1 MALGAFTLA
10 AAAAAALLPPVTQTE
25 AVDFHVKGLCQ
36 MSQPGKGI
44 TRKDGEGWLAS
55 SLPGPH
61 RIYAATG
68 TVKVTGAKDGVIDL
82 VPGKPVPIVVSPGA
96 NVVWCPK
103 FRPNGRAAC
112 GPVPPAFLY
121 NATRIGD

>member
-1 MALGAFTLA
+1 M
-10 AAAAAALLPPVTQTE
+10 TQTE

-44 TRKDGEGWLAS
+44 TRKDGEGWIAS

-61 RIYAATG
+61 KVYAIG
-68 TVKVTGAKDGVIDL
+68 GKVTVAGAPSGVVDL
-82 VPGKPVPIVVSPGA
+82 VPGKPVPIVVTPPTA
-96 NVVWCPK
+96 TVLWCPR
-103 FRPNGRAAC
+103 FRPAGRADC

-121 NATRIGD
+121 NATRVGD

>member
-1 MALGAFTLA
+1 MALGALLLA
-10 AAAAAALLPPVTQTE
+10 VAGSAALPPVTQAE

-44 TRKDGEGWLAS
+44 TRKDGEGWIAS

-61 RIYAATG
+61 RIYAETG
-68 TVKVTGAKDGVIDL
+68 KVTVAGAKGGVIDL
-82 VPGKPVPIVVSPGA
+82 VPGKPVPIVVSPGTS
-96 NVVWCPK
+96 VVWCPK
-103 FRPNGRAAC
+103 FRPAGRAEC